1 MLYTPLTQ
9 LAMTLCYQAHR
20 DQTDKGG
27 VPYVFHPFHLAET
40 MDTEE
45 AICTAL
51 LHDAVG
57 DGGLTLAHLRRAGL
71 PETVVRAVDALT
83 RRPGQDYETY
93 LIALARNPLARR
105 VKWADLAH
113 NSHPGRLAALPAPV
127 RARLEE
133 KYRNAQALLA
143 AEEGSAPPSACP
155 AQLTQGPEEDYD
167 RKEVP

>member
-27 VPYVFHPFHLAET
+27 VPYVFHPFHLAEE
-40 MDTEE
+40 MDSEE

-51 LHDAVG
+51 LHDAVE

-83 RRPGQDYETY
+83 RRPGQDYGDY
-93 LIALARNPLARR
+93 LTALAADPLARQ

-113 NSHPGRLAALPAPV
+113 NSHPGRLAALPAGE
-127 RARLEE
+127 RARLTG
-133 KYRNAQALLA
+133 KYQRAKALLA
-143 AEEGSAPPSACP
+143 ELAPPA
-155 AQLTQGPEEDYD
+155 AVDTEGQKGL
-167 RKEVP
+167 

>member
-9 LAMTLCYQAHR
+9 LAMTLCFQAHK

-27 VPYVFHPFHLAET
+27 VPYVFHPFHLAEA

-51 LHDAVG
+51 LHDAVE
-57 DGGLTLAHLRRAGL
+57 DGGLTLADLRQAGL
-71 PETVVRAVDALT
+71 PEPVVQAVDALT

-93 LIALARNPLARR
+93 LTTLARNPLARQ

-143 AEEGSAPPSACP
+143 AAEGSAPPPVRP